1 MTGTDPT
8 DIDTAYDALAKTEPR
23 FAAVIARVGIPDPFD
38 FPDGGR
44 AAGSDFAGMVM
55 HILAQ
60 QISARVALLL
70 YDRLV
75 ATTGGTPTPDS
86 VLSLDVDQL
95 RAIGTSHS
103 KAIYLRALAE
113 AVGSGRLDIEH
124 LKNYSDE
131 DAEAI
136 LTRIKGIGAWSAEMF
151 LIHQLRRADVLP
163 AGDLAIRAAI
173 RNLYALP
180 EIPSI
185 EETRRIGEAW
195 KPYRT
200 YASALLWRSLAEAPA
215 VVLADRA
222 TSYRQ
227 TSRRTI

>member
-1 MTGTDPT
+1 MTGTDHT
-8 DIDTAYDALAKTEPR
+8 DIDTAYAALAETEPR
-23 FAAVIARVGIPDPFD
+23 FAALIARVGIPDPFD
-38 FPDGGR
+38 FPGGGR

-55 HILAQ
+55 HIPAQ

-70 YDRLV
+70 YDRHV

-86 VLSLDVDQL
+86 VLSLNVDQL

-113 AVGSGRLDIEH
+113 AVGSGRRDIEH
-124 LKNYSDE
+124 LTNYN
-131 DAEAI
+131 DAEAT
-136 LTRIKGIGAWSAEMF
+136 LIKGIGVWSAEMF
-151 LIHQLRRADVLP
+151 LMHQLRRADVLP

-173 RNLYALP
+173 RNLCALP

-215 VVLADRA
+215 VVLADRV